1 MEEVIDFDNW
11 IENYVEPEI
20 EYVAVYDPET
30 GFVKS
35 VGPSHAFENEK
46 YKIPLDKE
54 IAESILT
61 AETQIHH
68 CLVDVN
74 SQTLEIAEIK
84 NLVKIDDVLHR
95 IISVEYSTN
104 PKDDI
109 YLTFD
114 SKNQTLKIEL
124 SEEFGGTKQLKSKVK
139 QRKIVWDGDTEMRFI
154 ITDYNDPNVTFDMFS
169 VKINELIGNYK
180 LIDKFNYD
188 KFSVYTRRLFKN
200 YVIETV

>member
-1 MEEVIDFDNW
+1 MDFDEW
-11 IENYVEPEI
+11 IKTFVEVEL

-46 YKIPLDKE
+46 YKIPLDNE

-61 AETQIHH
+61 AEIQIHN

-74 SQTLEIAEIK
+74 SQTLEIAEVK

-95 IISVEYSTN
+95 VISLEYSN
-104 PKDDI
+104 VSKSDI

-114 SKNQTLKIEL
+114 SAQKTLKIEL
-124 SEEFGGTKQLKSKVK
+124 SEEFGGTKKLNVDIK

-169 VKINELIGNYK
+169 VKINELVGDCK
-180 LIDKFNYD
+180 VIDNFNYD

-200 YVIETV
+200 YVIETI